1 MLYSAYSSF
10 RKGTRLNNC
19 NTKCKSCGRK
29 IQFVKRVKNLK
40 KGVDKSVEVWYY
52 NKAVARQPTKR
63 SRKKS
68 EVISGSG
75 PERYQRHR
83 KRRRFFRELIFGAAK
98 RKNKKS
104 FEKSL
109 TNALK
114 CGKIN
119 KSPNERKLPKA
130 TKDLEN

>member
-1 MLYSAYSSF
+1 M
-10 RKGTRLNNC
+10 
-19 NTKCKSCGRK
+19 
-29 IQFVKRVKNLK
+29 K
-40 KGVDKSVEVWYY
+40 KGVDKRVEVWYY

-83 KRRRFFRELIFGAAK
+83 KRRRFFRELIFGA
-98 RKNKKS
+98 KNKKS